1 MQQVSRLPVV
11 VPFVPFSSGAE
22 FSGAQLQETFVQF
35 PRSPVEP
42 LDR

>member
-1 MQQVSRLPVV
+1 MLKVSCLPVV

-42 LDR
+42 LDC